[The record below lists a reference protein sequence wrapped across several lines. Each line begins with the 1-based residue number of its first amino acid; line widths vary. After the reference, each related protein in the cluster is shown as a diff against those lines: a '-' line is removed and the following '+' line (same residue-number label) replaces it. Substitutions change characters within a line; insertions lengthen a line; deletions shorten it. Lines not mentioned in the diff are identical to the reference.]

1 MQIVESGGGPGFM
14 EVEEMTGSGG
24 DVISVLQVSG
34 LHGGRLSPYTV
45 LLSV

>member
-1 MQIVESGGGPGFM
+1 M

-24 DVISVLQVSG
+24 DVIAVLQVSG